1 MENENLLEVESGC
14 CCSQPPSLAGSYS
27 YHLCDSCKVH
37 DGGGNSGSR
46 SNSFVT
52 QIIAQCGWV
61 EICSTFSGSSTN
73 KILFG
78 NAKI

>member
-37 DGGGNSGSR
+37 DGEEFWIKKQQFCNTNNS
-46 SNSFVT
+46 T
-52 QIIAQCGWV
+52 MWV
-61 EICSTFSGSSTN
+61 G
-73 KILFG
+73 
-78 NAKI
+78 